1 MENYIIF
8 TQEELDRMK
17 NGTIVNLTLCDGS
30 QTHFMS
36 EETYNDITT
45 PGVIEETNNSKEE

>member
-1 MENYIIF
+1 MRNYIIF

-17 NGTIVNLTLCDGS
+17 NGAIVNLTLCDGS

-36 EETYNDITT
+36 EETYNYITT
-45 PGVIEETNNSKEE
+45 SGVIEETNNKEE